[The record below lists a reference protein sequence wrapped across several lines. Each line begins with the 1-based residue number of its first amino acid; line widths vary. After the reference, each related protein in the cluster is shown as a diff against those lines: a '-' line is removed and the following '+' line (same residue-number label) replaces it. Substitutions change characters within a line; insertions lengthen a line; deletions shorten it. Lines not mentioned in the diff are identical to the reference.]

1 MAARVAFA
9 LPRSLTLAPAVTQ
22 VMYINRTV
30 QRLARPILSTV
41 SDDAARLGYEMTS
54 TTCVPVNDALASYI
68 RPGNP
73 RTVGARFR
81 SLVCTN
87 KEARATMFLK
97 PLAPLASFF

>member
-1 MAARVAFA
+1 MRKSCCFA
-9 LPRSLTLAPAVTQ
+9 VDKSRDKSREIFV
-22 VMYINRTV
+22 
-30 QRLARPILSTV
+30 
-41 SDDAARLGYEMTS
+41 DDAARLGYEMTS
-54 TTCVPVNDALASYI
+54 TTCVPVNDALASFYI

-97 PLAPLASFF
+97 PLAPLAPF